1 MQDLGLTTRRI
12 WRALT
17 RHALL
22 GFERSRRNA
31 MAAAVSGRT
40 SRAEAGL
47 EWLRKPLLAGHTRA
61 PFWLLVAVTAT
72 GTLAMHILVPV
83 LPLAATSFGVSRG
96 VIQQAITFYLF
107 GVAGGQLLYG
117 PVSDR
122 FGRRPILIGSLVL
135 YIAAGA
141 AAGWAATIGGL
152 LIARVLQAV
161 GGCGG
166 LVLGRAIVR
175 DSAGPGEATSR
186 MALLTMVQ
194 SLAPGV
200 GPAIGGFLGVWFGW
214 RSIFFLLVALGIVT
228 LSGVVLALPE
238 TTARHRSGRMLGS
251 YLRLLGSRT
260 FCGYMFGGA
269 FTSTTFF
276 AYLTASPFIFTH
288 LLHRPATEVGLYYLV
303 VIAGI
308 PIGSF
313 GASRLASRMRLTL
326 LLRATSA
333 VAVIGAALFFAVAAS
348 AKLTVPTVLGPMIL
362 FSLGVGAASPVAISA
377 AISTDPQMIGAAS
390 GLYGFMQMANGAFC
404 TLAVGIIPA
413 NPALAAASVLLAGVL
428 FGQCFF
434 LLAIR
439 PVAGSRQT

>member
-1 MQDLGLTTRRI
+1 
-12 WRALT
+12 
-17 RHALL
+17 
-22 GFERSRRNA
+22 
-31 MAAAVSGRT
+31 
-40 SRAEAGL
+40 
-47 EWLRKPLLAGHTRA
+47 
-61 PFWLLVAVTAT
+61 
-72 GTLAMHILVPV
+72 
-83 LPLAATSFGVSRG
+83 
-96 VIQQAITFYLF
+96 
-107 GVAGGQLLYG
+107 
-117 PVSDR
+117 
-122 FGRRPILIGSLVL
+122 
-135 YIAAGA
+135 
-141 AAGWAATIGGL
+141 
-152 LIARVLQAV
+152 VLQAV

-200 GPAIGGFLGVWFGW
+200 GPAIGGFLGAWFGW
-214 RSIFFLLVALGIVT
+214 RSIFFLLVVVGIIT

-238 TTARHRSGRMLGS
+238 TAARHRSGRMLGS

-303 VIAGI
+303 VVAGI

-333 VAVIGAALFFAVAAS
+333 VAVIGAVLFFAVAVS
-348 AKLTVPTVLGPMIL
+348 AKLTVPTVLAPMIL

-390 GLYGFMQMANGAFC
+390 GLYGFMQMANGAFS
-404 TLAVGIIPA
+404 TLAVGMIPA
-413 NPALAAASVLLAGVL
+413 NPAIAAASVLFVGLL
-428 FGQCFF
+428 LGQCFF

>member
-1 MQDLGLTTRRI
+1 
-12 WRALT
+12 
-17 RHALL
+17 
-22 GFERSRRNA
+22 
-31 MAAAVSGRT
+31 
-40 SRAEAGL
+40 
-47 EWLRKPLLAGHTRA
+47 
-61 PFWLLVAVTAT
+61 
-72 GTLAMHILVPV
+72 
-83 LPLAATSFGVSRG
+83 
-96 VIQQAITFYLF
+96 
-107 GVAGGQLLYG
+107 
-117 PVSDR
+117 
-122 FGRRPILIGSLVL
+122 
-135 YIAAGA
+135 
-141 AAGWAATIGGL
+141 
-152 LIARVLQAV
+152 
-161 GGCGG
+161 
-166 LVLGRAIVR
+166 
-175 DSAGPGEATSR
+175 
-186 MALLTMVQ
+186 
-194 SLAPGV
+194 
-200 GPAIGGFLGVWFGW
+200 
-214 RSIFFLLVALGIVT
+214 
-228 LSGVVLALPE
+228 
-238 TTARHRSGRMLGS
+238 MLGS

-313 GASRLASRMRLTL
+313 GASRLPSRMRLTL

-333 VAVIGAALFFAVAAS
+333 VAVIGAALFFAVAVS

-362 FSLGVGAASPVAISA
+362 FSLGVDAASPVAISV

-390 GLYGFMQMANGAFC
+390 GLYGFMQMANGALC